1 MIRLG
6 VEVLL
11 LPFPVLAVELDV
23 GDEGIECGGVVV
35 VAVGVGGRGEGEVGA
50 DFEAAAAAVGVGLA
64 VERDEEQED
73 NGHRR
78 NVDDQ
83 RRFAHLLSLRVT

>member
-1 MIRLG
+1 M
-6 VEVLL
+6 EVLQ

-35 VAVGVGGRGEGEVGA
+35 VVVVVGGRGEGEVRA
-50 DFEAAAAAVGVGLA
+50 DFEAAAAVGVGPT
-64 VERDEEQED
+64 VEGDEEQED
-73 NGHRR
+73 NGHG
-78 NVDDQ
+78 NVDYQ